1 MRRLDCILSITFY
14 EVTVPSY
21 QPQLYFLSIFGFVII
36 ETELPKCT
44 KTRVKSHKSAYKMP
58 PPKKKTVCG
67 LRSPRP
73 FWVSGEMLPRVLQ

>member
-58 PPKKKTVCG
+58 PPKKKPFAAYV
-67 LRSPRP
+67 RP
-73 FWVSGEMLPRVLQ
+73 DPSG